1 MYYDLNLKF
10 NNNLEELLNESR
22 RLGFSGVAIIQSS
35 KKFKKDYIHDLK
47 EFKVAKQ
54 MDIYSGVEIA
64 ARSVNDLKKKISS
77 LRKKV
82 DVLIVQGGR
91 VKINRAAC
99 EDPRV
104 DIISQP
110 NKKRRDC
117 GLNHILSKEAAKNQV
132 AVEINI
138 NSILQSRYS
147 YRSKLFSQYRDILK
161 LHEKFKFPIIIT
173 SAGTSIYDL
182 RKPRD
187 IIRLTQCFGMKKHD
201 SVNSMTNSPTNILKR
216 SKIRPE
222 MIVNGVRDICT
233 TDN

>member
-1 MYYDLNLKF
+1 MYYDLHLKH
-10 NNNLEELLNESR
+10 NKNIEELLNESN
-22 RLGFSGVAIIQSS
+22 RLGFSGVAVIQSS
-35 KKFKKDYIHDLK
+35 KKFNKDYIHD
-47 EFKVAKQ
+47 FKDFQVAKQ
-54 MDIYSGVEIA
+54 LDIYSGVEIA
-64 ARSVNDLKKKISS
+64 AKNVNDLKKKISS

-82 DVLIVQGGR
+82 DVLIVQGGT

-132 AVEINI
+132 AVEICL
-138 NSILQSRYS
+138 NSILHSRYS

-161 LHEKFKFPIIIT
+161 LHEKFKFPILIT
-173 SAGTSIYDL
+173 SGATSIYDL

-187 IIRLTQCFGMKKHD
+187 IISLTQCFDMKKQD
-201 SVNSMTNSPTNILKR
+201 SVNSMTSSPKKILKR
-216 SKIRPE
+216 SKIRPK
-222 MIVNGVRDICT
+222 MIVNGVRTICT
-233 TDN
+233 AGN